1 MTDQALDQLARRLL
15 LDAARLEY
23 GPQIKEPPDGSFS
36 PAFDRRMK
44 KLLRRAAH
52 PVRYR
57 FAKAAACAA
66 LVVLLSGCSVLA
78 FSPQARAA
86 FVGWVREVYASWSV
100 YHYTGETEQ
109 EIMDTVYY
117 PAWVPQGYTLLR
129 EPQPGTYVHAL
140 YENQDQQLLRLSYLR
155 GEHNTSLQVQWKGA
169 VVENITING
178 RPAELYRNPEDGP
191 NVLVWSEPEQDVVFW
206 LTAALTP
213 EELVR
218 TAESVQES
226 DPLPRRYFITWLPPD
241 GYFLS
246 DQWEEPGK
254 GEITF
259 ESNDEIRLI
268 FGYSDDL
275 PGGTPYDAVRE
286 TGSGEAVHVGDL
298 AGTLYPAGPG
308 QRETVLLWQDADH
321 LFWISARDV
330 APDAVLQTAE
340 SVIVKQ
346 NNFADTMQS
355 SAVDFDP
362 SAPLAEVV
370 EQALTPEFIAKIQAQ
385 ARRDAIVG
393 VYMLDPFFRDLR
405 DRQMTEYISP
415 DRDSAIAAVSESIE
429 AMGRQQR
436 QESVLALFGPFYSAN
451 INVSIHVTTAHIC
464 DEYGEMIAGYNSMA
478 EDWIIVPTLEEEQF
492 DYTCN
497 QIYAQAFREARAE
510 QKEASP

>member
-1 MTDQALDQLARRLL
+1 MTDQALDQLTRRLL

-23 GPQIKEPPDGSFS
+23 ASQISEPPEGSFT
-36 PAFDRRMK
+36 PAFERRMK

-57 FAKAAACAA
+57 FAQAAACAA
-66 LVVLLSGCSVLA
+66 LLVLLSGCSVLA

-100 YHYTGETEQ
+100 YRYTGEAEQ

-117 PAWVPQGYTLLR
+117 PAWVPQGYALLR

-140 YENQDQQLLRLSYLR
+140 YENQNQQLLRLSYLR
-155 GEHNTSLQVQWKGA
+155 GEHNISLQVQWKGA
-169 VVENITING
+169 EVEDVTVNG
-178 RPAELYRNPEDGP
+178 HPAELYRNPEDGP
-191 NVLVWSEPEQDVVFW
+191 NVLVWAEPEQDVVFW
-206 LTAALTP
+206 LTAGLTP
-213 EELVR
+213 EELVQ

-226 DPLPRRYFITWLPPD
+226 DPLPRRYCVTWLPPN

-246 DQWEEPGK
+246 DQWEEAGK

-275 PGGTPYDAVRE
+275 PGGTPYDAVQE
-286 TGSGEAVHVGDL
+286 TDSGEAVHVGDL
-298 AGTLYPAGPG
+298 TGTLYPAGPG

-321 LFWISARDV
+321 LFWISARDIT
-330 APDAVLQTAE
+330 PDGVLQTAE

-370 EQALTPEFIAKIQAQ
+370 EQALTDDFIAQIQAQ
-385 ARRDAIVG
+385 AREDAKVG
-393 VYMLDPFFRDLR
+393 EYMRQPFFRDLSE
-405 DRQMTEYISP
+405 RQMEENISP
-415 DRDSAIAAVSESIE
+415 DRESAIAAVSESIK
-429 AMGRQQR
+429 AMGRQRR

-451 INVSIHVTTAHIC
+451 INVSIHATTAHIC

-478 EDWIIVPTLEEEQF
+478 TDWIIVPTLEEEQF
-492 DYTCN
+492 NYTCN
-497 QIYAQAFREARAE
+497 QIYLQAFREAQTE
-510 QKEASP
+510 QKEDSP